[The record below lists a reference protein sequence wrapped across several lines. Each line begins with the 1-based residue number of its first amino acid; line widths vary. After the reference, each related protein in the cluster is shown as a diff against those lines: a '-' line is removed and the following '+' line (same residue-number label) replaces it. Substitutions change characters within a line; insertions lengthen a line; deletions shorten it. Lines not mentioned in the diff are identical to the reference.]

1 MHTHTPTTLIHT
13 LTQKHSNQ
21 RQEMVNYV
29 KSFRK
34 QLIAC
39 HLITL
44 PVLSQFQ
51 MPHYISIRKDDLCL
65 CSLSFFESLV
75 LIVYGSGLCLCVC
88 VRVCV
93 CVCVCASLRVCVLE

>member
-1 MHTHTPTTLIHT
+1 
-13 LTQKHSNQ
+13 
-21 RQEMVNYV
+21 MVNYC

-51 MPHYISIRKDDLCL
+51 MPHYISIRKDDLCW
-65 CSLSFFESLV
+65 CSLSFFDSLGV
-75 LIVYGSGLCLCVC
+75 IVYGSGLCLCVC

-93 CVCVCASLRVCVLE
+93 GGVCVCVCVTDVAASSLYLPVYVSPIPVYIH